1 MQHQSRFVTER
12 EPLLRL
18 IIPVVVA
25 VGFLMEQLDSTVITT
40 AIPDMARSLAT
51 TPLRMNLA
59 VTTYVLTL
67 AVFIPVSGWFA
78 DQFGS
83 RRVFVLAL
91 LVFTVGSSLCGLAQS
106 FAMLIATRALQGL
119 GGAMM
124 TPVGRLILLRSFPRS
139 QFFTAMIYMSL
150 PALVGP
156 VVGPLLGG
164 FLTTYA
170 SWRWIFYVNVPFGC
184 AGIALALRYVED
196 VRGDQRT
203 RFDFRGFLLI
213 GLGLALL
220 QFAIEN
226 IGRPMIPSG
235 SIAIVLATGVLFLL
249 AFGLHARKAAAP
261 AVDLTLFRLRTFR
274 TGTLAG
280 GLCRIGI
287 NSVPYL
293 LPLMLQ
299 VGLGMSPVKSGSLTF
314 ITSLGALL
322 MRPIS
327 RPLLRWLGFGRLLF
341 WSAILN
347 AIVIAGFTVIGPA
360 TPTWFIAAYIGL
372 FGLARSTQFMTSNTL
387 SYSDMPADKLS
398 RATSLGGVL
407 QQLTVSFGV
416 SFGAMLLGLLTWQS
430 HALTPERFHEVF
442 LLMAVIPLLSLPG
455 FRHLRP
461 EDGVEVSGH
470 RPHPRQRQREASRP
484 LD

>member
-1 MQHQSRFVTER
+1 M
-12 EPLLRL
+12 RL

-213 GLGLALL
+213 GLGL
-220 QFAIEN
+220 
-226 IGRPMIPSG
+226 
-235 SIAIVLATGVLFLL
+235 
-249 AFGLHARKAAAP
+249 
-261 AVDLTLFRLRTFR
+261 
-274 TGTLAG
+274 
-280 GLCRIGI
+280 
-287 NSVPYL
+287 
-293 LPLMLQ
+293 
-299 VGLGMSPVKSGSLTF
+299 
-314 ITSLGALL
+314 
-322 MRPIS
+322 
-327 RPLLRWLGFGRLLF
+327 
-341 WSAILN
+341 
-347 AIVIAGFTVIGPA
+347 
-360 TPTWFIAAYIGL
+360 
-372 FGLARSTQFMTSNTL
+372 
-387 SYSDMPADKLS
+387 
-398 RATSLGGVL
+398 
-407 QQLTVSFGV
+407 
-416 SFGAMLLGLLTWQS
+416 
-430 HALTPERFHEVF
+430 
-442 LLMAVIPLLSLPG
+442 
-455 FRHLRP
+455 
-461 EDGVEVSGH
+461 
-470 RPHPRQRQREASRP
+470 
-484 LD
+484 